1 MLAYSLCT
9 CTCRAGEVAASVAD
23 VAAPTVELTPEVV
36 QQHAA
41 AIAAAQVLIL
51 DANLPAATLQA
62 AVQVAGAAGVPVM
75 FEPVS
80 VPKAPRWVMQL

>member
-1 MLAYSLCT
+1 M
-9 CTCRAGEVAASVAD
+9 AD
-23 VAAPTVELTPEVV
+23 VAAPTVELTPAIV

-62 AVQVAGAAGVPVM
+62 AVQVAAASGVPVM

-80 VPKAPRWVMQL
+80 VPKAPRWVTQFR